1 MLSGVALCGAA
12 AAAAVAGR
20 MGAVRFH
27 TQQSAFESW
36 QRGVSDVC
44 KALTMFVVS
53 VGCCAVIP
61 HV

>member
-1 MLSGVALCGAA
+1 
-12 AAAAVAGR
+12 